1 MTVLSAT
8 SPRATLH
15 RAVARGC
22 AAARQAAPILFL
34 TALTGCATPPP
45 VKQAVI
51 SVDQGYA
58 ENLEMMSQYR
68 ALVVQTNERYVL
80 WSRYVQSRGLLN
92 IAVKWATT
100 DPAANQAPER
110 AARQIDFESKLLGPE
125 LVALVNRAR
134 LQGLPARPESGG
146 SVFEANEKGTMTGVV
161 EALPGLVNAVNRRV
175 DERMAEQPA
184 NDLSGFDAYA
194 TNVSALRQINAT
206 IKTYLD
212 VDVTIKPEDLNEIT
226 QAIRGLR

>member
-1 MTVLSAT
+1 VL
-8 SPRATLH
+8 
-15 RAVARGC
+15 
-22 AAARQAAPILFL
+22 PILIL
-34 TALTGCATPPP
+34 AALTGCATPPP
-45 VKQAVI
+45 VKQALI

-58 ENLEMMSQYR
+58 DNLDMMSQYR

-80 WSRYVQSRGLLN
+80 WYRYVQSRGLLN

-100 DPAANQAPER
+100 DPVANAVPER
-110 AARQIDFESKLLGPE
+110 AARQVDFETMLLGPA
-125 LVALVNRAR
+125 LVELVNRTR
-134 LQGLPARPESGG
+134 LQGLPARPGAAG
-146 SVFEANEKGTMTGVV
+146 AGFEANAQGTMTGVV

-175 DERMAEQPA
+175 DERMAELPA

-206 IKTYLD
+206 IKAYLD